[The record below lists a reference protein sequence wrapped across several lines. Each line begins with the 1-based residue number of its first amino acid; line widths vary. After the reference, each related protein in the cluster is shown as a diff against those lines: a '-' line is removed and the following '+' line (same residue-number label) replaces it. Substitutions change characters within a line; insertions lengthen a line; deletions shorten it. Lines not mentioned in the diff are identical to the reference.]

1 MEKARR
7 KEREFH
13 FRRTEILENA
23 GKIFA
28 AKGFHNATVAEIADA
43 SGFAVGT
50 IYLFFASKESLYE
63 TLLTEKLEM
72 LYGRIREAVGR
83 EDDTFRKIEVLAAE
97 NFRFVEN
104 NADFCNIFIRG
115 EHLSLSEGSE
125 ALRQRI
131 MRDYA
136 AYLTF
141 VESVM
146 CEGIRKG
153 NLKKI
158 DSRMAAAALIGIIN
172 SCSFKWLTVDKGQS
186 LETKVPFVMKI
197 FLEGVKSDA
206 Q

>member
-104 NADFCNIFIRG
+104 NADFCKIFIRG

-136 AYLTF
+136 TYLTF
-141 VESVM
+141 VESM
-146 CEGIRKG
+146 MREGIRKG